1 MLRELLTSGAYA
13 APVFGTLTH
22 PFVMDVLKQ
31 GRRYTIALLTTEMMM
46 RVQLVMAT
54 NDRRWVLRVQLAA
67 MVVVVLRRKEHGPA
81 PIRIHVHHMVINVT
95 TTAIYRLVR
104 QNRSVVS
111 SIAAAVARLSSV
123 FPAAGARYG
132 EVVDLARAVFASCQ
146 HVTHA
151 GLVDIEPAQL
161 RYLSLVLLAFV
172 ELDVLGCRLDPLLE
186 GELLAHLRLLL
197 QVVLGLPLL
206 ALRWLWLLDLTRA

>member
-54 NDRRWVLRVQLAA
+54 NDGWRVLRVQLAA
-67 MVVVVLRRKEHGPA
+67 MVVVIRRKEHGTA

-172 ELDVLGCRLDPLLE
+172 ELDVLGCRFDPLLE